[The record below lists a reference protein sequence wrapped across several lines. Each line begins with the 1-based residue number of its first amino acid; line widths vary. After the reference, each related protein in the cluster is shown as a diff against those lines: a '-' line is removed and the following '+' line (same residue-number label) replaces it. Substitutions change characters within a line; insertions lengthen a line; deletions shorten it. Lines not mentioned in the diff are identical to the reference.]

1 MLSREEWEAAK
12 AKKAQ
17 PLSKE
22 EWERNKRMAA
32 FERQKT
38 RGDFDQ
44 KYSAASDSGLENF
57 LAGAGSGLTGVGR
70 RAANLALPRALEP
83 EWATEEAIKR
93 QKATDEDLMA
103 TGSGQAGKL
112 VGEIA
117 ATLPVGGAV
126 GGLGRA
132 AAATRIAPVAR
143 AGQALAAGSGLWARA
158 ATGALEGAGQA
169 ALMSE
174 PDQLGKEAGIGAAL
188 GGGMGV
194 IGKAVGATA
203 RALRPKISDD
213 AAALIKANED
223 LIRKRLTDR
232 GITDPKVIADA
243 VKKGELFIPASQA
256 LPEGTIGRQIN
267 EGLMANLPGS
277 GGVIRG
283 QRRAAVDA
291 VREELIESAIPRVS
305 SGTTPTAAIYGSGE
319 KMSDVIPQL
328 QKAWDEAYDDIY
340 KATVPGVQIPQ
351 EVAEQITARAGK
363 SIKTGGDLS
372 GREVLDLSQGIQ
384 QIINEMP
391 KGRLERAARQN
402 LEQTRKAL
410 ESQLQSSLPADLAD
424 DFVKNRELYKN
435 FLGLKDASKKAV
447 GGEFSLRQAE
457 RSLAKKGGSAR
468 ELAQQGTEVLKDFPS
483 RQGIFQTIAAST
495 VPLAGGGYVGWTTAD
510 QDASLGEKLARAGSF
525 GAATLGGARALATPT
540 AQKMLVQYG
549 DQGVLD
555 KYANALR
562 RMGLAGRAGAVG
574 AASQTQE

>member
-32 FERQKT
+32 FERQKA

-57 LAGAGSGLTGVGR
+57 LAGAGAGLTGVGR

-83 EWATEEAIKR
+83 EWATEEAIR
-93 QKATDEDLMA
+93 GQKALDKPLTDTTA
-103 TGSGQAGKL
+103 GGVGKL

-143 AGQALAAGSGLWARA
+143 AGQALAGGTGLGARA

-174 PDQLGKEAGIGAAL
+174 PGQLGKEAGIGGAL

-194 IGKAVGATA
+194 LGKAVGATA
-203 RALRPKISDD
+203 RKLRPEITDD
-213 AAALIKANED
+213 ARALMAE
-223 LIRKRLTDR
+223 T
-232 GITDPKVIADA
+232 GA
-243 VKKGELFIPASQA
+243 FIPASQA

-283 QRRAAVDA
+283 QRQAAVDA
-291 VREELIESAIPRVS
+291 VRSDLIESAIPKMS
-305 SGTTPTAAIYGSGE
+305 AGTTPTAAVFQAGD
-319 KMSDVIPQL
+319 KMSDVMPQL

-391 KGRLERAARQN
+391 RGRLERAARQN
-402 LEQTRKAL
+402 LEQVRKAL
-410 ESQLQSSLPADLAD
+410 DSQLESSLPTDLAD
-424 DFVKNRELYKN
+424 DFVKNKELYKN

-468 ELAQQGTEVLKDFPS
+468 ALAQQGTEVLKDFPS

-510 QDASLGEKLARAGSF
+510 QDASLAEKLARAGTF

-555 KYANALR
+555 KYAKALR

-574 AASQTQE
+574 AASQAQE